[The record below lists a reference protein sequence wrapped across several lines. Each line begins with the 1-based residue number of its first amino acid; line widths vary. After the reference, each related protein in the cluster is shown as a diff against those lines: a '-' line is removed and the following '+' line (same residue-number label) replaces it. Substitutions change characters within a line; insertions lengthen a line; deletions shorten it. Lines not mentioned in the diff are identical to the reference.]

1 MQKTLNEEE
10 KKNNYMQLDT
20 NKLKKIKEQSLL
32 LLLTCF
38 FVFVNDILRCFYL
51 NYHCFAKKKKLI

>member
-1 MQKTLNEEE
+1 MRW

-38 FVFVNDILRCFYL
+38 FVFVNDILRCFYF
-51 NYHCFAKKKKLI
+51 NYHCFAKKKLI